1 MPVGASTGAYGR
13 AQEAQVMDMKL
24 EFVVVPVADVD
35 KAKDFYTG
43 PRRRSQ
49 R

>member
-1 MPVGASTGAYGR
+1 MPAGASAGAYGR
-13 AQEAQVMDMKL
+13 AQEPQVMDMKL
-24 EFVVVPVADVD
+24 DFVVVPVADVD
-35 KAKDFYTG
+35 KAKDFYTA